1 MAKFDLIGLGNALVD
16 SEFHVTDSFLKK
28 KGFEKGTMHLVDS
41 DEQTNLLN
49 SLEKEYGKPSLAC
62 GGSATNTIFAASI
75 LGSSCSYIC
84 KVGNDKN
91 GNFYLDDLSNAG
103 VNIDHSVMLDS
114 NINSGTCTV
123 MVSPDAER
131 TMSTCLGIS
140 SDLSATDVAD
150 EIFNDSK
157 LIYLEGYM
165 MSGDD
170 SYDACMEA
178 IRLAK
183 SKYVQIAFTLS
194 DPNIVSAFKERMLNV
209 LNSKV
214 DVLFCND
221 EEAKVITDL
230 ENLENAIK
238 KLGEYSKKVFVTL
251 GSKGAMILENSD
263 IEYVEGYKVDP
274 IDTNGAGDMFAGAV
288 LNRLLGGCSNEEA
301 AKFGCFLAS
310 RGVTVFGPRLQRED
324 YLKYQK
330 EFNSL

>member
-1 MAKFDLIGLGNALVD
+1 MAKYDLIGLGNALVD

-28 KGFEKGTMHLVDS
+28 NGFEKGTMHLVDN

-91 GNFYLDDLSNAG
+91 GNFYLNDLSDAG
-103 VNIDHSVMLDS
+103 VNIDHSIMLDS
-114 NINSGTCTV
+114 EIGSGTCTV

-140 SDLSATDVAD
+140 SDLSASDVAE
-150 EIFNDSK
+150 EIFSDSK

-170 SYDACMEA
+170 SYDACLEA
-178 IRLAK
+178 IKLAK
-183 SKYVQIAFTLS
+183 KKNVKIAFTLS
-194 DPNIVSAFKERMLNV
+194 DPNIVLAFKEKMLNI

-230 ENLENAIK
+230 ENSEQALK
-238 KLGEYSKKVFVTL
+238 KLGEYSDKVFVTL
-251 GSKGAMILENSD
+251 GSKGAMILENGD
-263 IEYVEGYKVDP
+263 IEYVSGYEVDP

-288 LNRLLGGCSNEEA
+288 LNRLLLGNSNKDA
-301 AKFGCFLAS
+301 ASFGCFLAS
-310 RGVTVFGPRLQRED
+310 RGVTVFGPRLERDE

>member
-91 GNFYLDDLSNAG
+91 GNFYLDDLSDAG

-183 SKYVQIAFTLS
+183 S
-194 DPNIVSAFKERMLNV
+194 NVSAFKERMLNV

-230 ENLENAIK
+230 DNLEHAIK

-251 GSKGAMILENSD
+251 GSKGAMTLENND
-263 IEYVEGYKVDP
+263 IKYVEGYKVDP